1 MEALKMRSVGSRS
14 IRRLVLTSTVAALV
28 VAVGPLASSATA
40 KYSTLVVPGQSIGGV
55 KLGQTREKVR
65 KHKPLGLKK
74 PTQRTAISDTYTT
87 AGGEQLLILY
97 KANKKK
103 SVLGVSTGLGS
114 WHTANGLAYGASPS
128 QAASLVPG
136 CLFYAKDSNGRR
148 YDQDP
153 GDGQYCELVFSDPA
167 RFFYLT
173 FNVSAAPNLPAQ
185 LAALTLSKVLI
196 P

>member
-1 MEALKMRSVGSRS
+1 MRSISRRS
-14 IRRLVLTSTVAALV
+14 IRRLALTSIVAALA
-28 VAVGPLASSATA
+28 VAAGPLASPATA

-55 KLGQTREKVR
+55 KLNQTRTKVR
-65 KHKPLGLKK
+65 DHKPLGLKR
-74 PTQRTAISDTYTT
+74 PSQHTAISDTYTT
-87 AGGEQLLILY
+87 AGGEQLIVLY
-97 KANKKK
+97 KAGKKK
-103 SVLGVSTGLGS
+103 KVLGVSTGVGS
-114 WHTANGLAYGASPS
+114 WHTANGLVYGASPS
-128 QAASLVPG
+128 QANGLLPG

-173 FNVSAAPNLPAQ
+173 FNVSSAPNLPAQ
-185 LAALTLSKVLI
+185 LTAFTLSKVLI